1 MKIKELYDI
10 GGMHCAACS
19 AAVERVVKKLEGV
32 DSCEVNLLLAT
43 MTVSYDNALCDE
55 SKIVAKI
62 QKAGFTASL
71 RKEKEVEKDKDKTE
85 QNEPNDKKTQ
95 RTPLVVSLILTGIL
109 MYISMGQMLFAGI
122 PIPSFLSMAKSPYGF
137 ALAQLAL
144 CAAVLGIG
152 GHYFSSGF
160 VSLFSGR
167 PNMDSL
173 VALSAAASFL
183 FSIAMTVMI
192 GRDPHAVH
200 HLYYES
206 AAMVVALVSLGKF
219 LEARSKEKTKGAIEA
234 LMRLAPDTA
243 LLATDEGEKEVPADT
258 VCVGD
263 ILLIKAGASA
273 PFDGKVISGG
283 GAMDESMLTGESLPV
298 DKAEGDLLY
307 GGTVLTS
314 GALYIKVTHVGKE
327 TALSK
332 VIAFVEQAQTKKA
345 PIAKAADKVA
355 GVFVPCVIAV
365 ALLSFFAWLLADA
378 EFSFALRIFTSVLV
392 IACPCAM
399 GLATPT
405 AIMVGTGLGASNG
418 ILIRGG
424 DALETAHKTTVAI
437 FDKTGTLTEGKP
449 SVTDVCFENE
459 AFLDVAYSL
468 ESLSEHPLAKAVCAY
483 AKEKGA
489 KALALNAFRTVG
501 GRGLC
506 AKTEQGEPVYAGNGA
521 FMKENGIK
529 IDAFETQV
537 QALAKAGKTAVYI
550 GKGEAVLG
558 FFALADTLREDSFRA
573 IKRLKEMRIR
583 TVLLTGDTKAA
594 ANAVGKALA
603 VDEVISEV
611 LPTQKAETVAS
622 LKKDGEVVMMIGDG
636 INDAPALAEADVGCA
651 IGQGSDIAIESA
663 GVVLMRA
670 CPEDVCK
677 AVALS
682 RATVRTVKQNL
693 FWAFAYNTVCIPIA
707 AGALYPA
714 FGILLSPMIGACAMC
729 LSSLFV
735 VTNALRLKRAKIG

>member
-1 MKIKELYDI
+1 MNVKERYDI

-32 DSCEVNLLLAT
+32 TFCEVNLLLAS
-43 MTVSYDNALCDE
+43 MTVSYENELCNAE
-55 SKIVAKI
+55 KIIAKVE
-62 QKAGFTASL
+62 KAGFTASL
-71 RKEKEVEKDKDKTE
+71 HVEEKAESKSLKKDG
-85 QNEPNDKKTQ
+85 NRAKKG
-95 RTPLVVSLILTGIL
+95 RTPLIVSLILTGIL
-109 MYISMGQMLFAGI
+109 MYISMGQMLFSNI
-122 PIPSFLSMAKSPYGF
+122 PIPAFLSMTESPYGF
-137 ALAQLAL
+137 ALAQFAL
-144 CAAVLGIG
+144 SGAVLCIG
-152 GHYFSSGF
+152 ARYFSSGF

-183 FSIAMTVMI
+183 FSIVMTTFI

-219 LEARSKEKTKGAIEA
+219 LEARSKEKTKGAIES

-243 LLATDEGEKEVPADT
+243 LLVTDEGEKEVSADT

-273 PFDGKVISGG
+273 PFDGKVIRGA

-298 DKAEGDLLY
+298 DKVEGDLLY

-314 GALYIKVTHVGKE
+314 GVLYIKVTHVGKE

-345 PIAKAADKVA
+345 PIAKVADKVA

-405 AIMVGTGLGASNG
+405 AIMVGTGLGASSG

-449 SVTDVCFENE
+449 SVTDVFFEDD
-459 AFLDVAYSL
+459 AFIDVAYSL
-468 ESLSEHPLAKAVCAY
+468 ESLSDHPLAKAVCAY

-489 KALALNAFRTVG
+489 KALALDAFCTVG

-506 AKTEQGEPVYAGNGA
+506 AKTAEGVPVYAGSGA
-521 FMKENGIK
+521 FMKENGIA
-529 IDAFETQV
+529 ITAFEAQA
-537 QALAKAGKTAVYI
+537 QALASKGKTAVFI
-550 GKGEAVLG
+550 AKEKEVLG
-558 FFALADTLREDSFRA
+558 FFALADTLRKDSARA
-573 IKRLKEMRIR
+573 IQRLKEMGIR
-583 TVLLTGDTKAA
+583 AVLLTGDTKAA
-594 ANAVGKALA
+594 ADAVAQSLGI
-603 VDEVISEV
+603 DEVIAQV
-611 LPTQKAETVAS
+611 LPTQKADTIAS
-622 LKKDGEVVMMIGDG
+622 LKKSGETVMMIGDG

-663 GVVLMRA
+663 EIVLMRA

-677 AVALS
+677 AIALS

-707 AGALYPA
+707 AGALYPL
-714 FGILLSPMIGACAMC
+714 FGVLLSPMIGACAMC

-735 VTNALRLKRAKIG
+735 VSNALRLRRAKIG

>member
-1 MKIKELYDI
+1 MNVKERYDI

-19 AAVERVVKKLEGV
+19 AAVERVVKKLEGIAF
-32 DSCEVNLLLAT
+32 CEVNLLLAC
-43 MTVSYDNALCDE
+43 MTVSYESELCTPE
-55 SKIVAKI
+55 KIIAKVE
-62 QKAGFTASL
+62 KAGFTASL
-71 RKEKEVEKDKDKTE
+71 HIEEKAENKSSNKDGNKA
-85 QNEPNDKKTQ
+85 KKG
-95 RTPLVVSLILTGIL
+95 RTPLVISLFMTGIL
-109 MYISMGQMLFAGI
+109 MYISMGQMLFSSI
-122 PIPSFLSMAKSPYGF
+122 PIPSFLSMTESPYGF
-137 ALAQLAL
+137 AFAQLIL

-152 GHYFSSGF
+152 FRYFSSGF

-173 VALSAAASFL
+173 VALSSAASFL
-183 FSIAMTVMI
+183 FSIVMTALI
-192 GRDPHAVH
+192 GKDPHAVH

-206 AAMVVALVSLGKF
+206 AAMVVVLVSLGKF
-219 LEARSKEKTKGAIEA
+219 LEAKSKEKTKGAIEA

-243 LLATDEGEKEVPADT
+243 LLVTAEGEREVLADT

-273 PFDGKVISGG
+273 PFDGKVISGE
-283 GAMDESMLTGESLPV
+283 GAMDESMLTGESMPV

-314 GALYIKVTHVGKE
+314 GALYIRVTHIGKE

-365 ALLSFFAWLLADA
+365 ALLSFLVWLLADA

-405 AIMVGTGLGASNG
+405 AIMVGTGLGASSG

-424 DALETAHKTTVAI
+424 DSLEVAHKTTVAV

-449 SVTDVCFENE
+449 SVTDAFFENE
-459 AFLDVAYSL
+459 TEFYNVAYSL
-468 ESLSEHPLAKAVCAY
+468 ESLSGHPLAKAVCEY
-483 AKEKGA
+483 AKEKEA
-489 KALALNAFRTVG
+489 KAMALDAFQTIG

-506 AKTEQGEPVYAGNGA
+506 AKTAEGALVYAGSGA
-521 FMKENGIK
+521 FMKENGVDISQ
-529 IDAFETQV
+529 FESKAQT
-537 QALAKAGKTAVYI
+537 LASKGKTAVYI
-550 GKGEAVLG
+550 GKEREALG
-558 FFALADTLREDSFRA
+558 CFALADTLREDSFRT
-573 IKRLKEMRIR
+573 IKRLKEMGVR

-594 ANAVGKALA
+594 ADAVAQALGI
-603 VDEVISEV
+603 DEVIAEV
-611 LPTQKAETVAS
+611 LPTQKAEMVAS
-622 LKKDGEVVMMIGDG
+622 LKKSGEVVMMIGDG
-636 INDAPALAEADVGCA
+636 INDAPALAEASIGCA

-663 GVVLMRA
+663 GIVLMRA
-670 CPEDVCK
+670 CPEDVCR

-682 RATVRTVKQNL
+682 RATVRTIKQNL
-693 FWAFAYNTVCIPIA
+693 FWAFAYNTVCIPVA

-714 FGILLSPMIGACAMC
+714 MGILLSPMIGACAMC

-735 VTNALRLKRAKIG
+735 VTNALRLRRAKIA